1 MYLNMIKDWEL
12 GPALITSAKFVLA
25 YPFVY
30 HAVNGV
36 RHLVGA
42 VSSTRRCP
50 SPSPHC
56 LKPHWH
62 FQSWDFGRGI
72 DMKSIYFTG
81 WFAVIGSA
89 VIAALV
95 TQM

>member
-1 MYLNMIKDWEL
+1 MNYIVVALYMFGYCICLLPGDYTMYLNMIKDWEL

-56 LKPHWH
+56 LKPH
-62 FQSWDFGRGI
+62 
-72 DMKSIYFTG
+72 
-81 WFAVIGSA
+81 
-89 VIAALV
+89 
-95 TQM
+95 